1 MLLSN
6 LTATATP
13 CSILLSMKITV
24 IHDTRMSN
32 SFYTVDS
39 RCGSCPAVVP
49 YPSGVSQEVPAL
61 PLLIEA
67 FAEGAQLTQDLS
79 KRTRKAGL
87 HFLANVFANMT
98 MACLELLYLRN

>member
-1 MLLSN
+1 
-6 LTATATP
+6 
-13 CSILLSMKITV
+13 
-24 IHDTRMSN
+24 MSN